1 MQKSNKNSTIVWT
14 LSLILILLLIT
25 AVLKESGIEI
35 KTLITQIIAV
45 IIVFG
50 FLILLVVLLKR
61 ALPPS
66 ADQPPQQKT
75 LQVQMETGIE
85 KDFVV
90 KPTTSN
96 VTFADVA
103 GISEVKEELVEIVD
117 FLKNPE
123 KYKAFGVELPK
134 DVLLVGPPGVGKTLI
149 AKALAGEAGVPF
161 FYQSGSSFVQMYV
174 GVGAKRVRDLFTKAK
189 LLAPSIIFID
199 EIDAIGKSRGNL
211 RNDERE
217 STLNQLLT
225 EMDGFEGSSGVI
237 VIGATNKVELLDE
250 ALLRPGRFDRRVHI
264 ELPGL
269 EDRKEI
275 LKVHLKN
282 KPFRGELE
290 NIAKMTVGF
299 SGAALASL
307 VNEASIYALK
317 QQKNFVGEEDFYAVK
332 DKVLVG
338 KKRLQTYN
346 PREKE
351 ILSYYQACKAVIAE
365 WLSVDFER
373 ISLVKDDF
381 KEEDK
386 EIISKTEMMNKILV
400 YLAGRVGVEDRFNE
414 KYSNAHMDLKKARE
428 IAYKMV
434 VDYAMSE
441 NIVADESEIV
451 SILNSALQEV
461 KILYSTNMDM
471 IEKVYNVLLEK
482 EVIHK
487 EEFEKLKL
495 GLRIED

>member
-1 MQKSNKNSTIVWT
+1 MQKSNKNTLIVSV
-14 LSLILILLLIT
+14 LSGILIALLIF
-25 AVLKESGIEI
+25 ASLKGDGLDA
-35 KTLITQIIAV
+35 KTLINQIVAV

-50 FLILLVVLLKR
+50 FFILLIVLLRK
-61 ALPPS
+61 AVPNQQ
-66 ADQPPQQKT
+66 QPPQQV
-75 LQVQMETGIE
+75 QVQMDTGIE
-85 KDFVV
+85 KDFII
-90 KPTTSN
+90 KPTTSD
-96 VTFADVA
+96 VTFEDVA

-123 KYKAFGVELPK
+123 KYKAFGIELPK
-134 DVLLVGPPGVGKTLI
+134 GVLLVGPPGVGKTLI

-189 LLAPSIIFID
+189 ATAPSIIFID

-217 STLNQLLT
+217 ATLNQLLT

-250 ALLRPGRFDRRVHI
+250 ALLRPGRFDRRIYV

-269 EDRKEI
+269 NDRIEI

-282 KPFRGELE
+282 KPFKGNLE

-307 VNEASIYALK
+307 VNEASIHALK
-317 QQKNFVGEEDFYAVK
+317 KGKHFVEEDDFYAVK

-346 PREKE
+346 PKEKE

-386 EIISKTEMMNKILV
+386 EIISKTEMMNKIQV
-400 YLAGRVGVEDRFNE
+400 YLAGRVGVEDKFNE

-428 IAYKMV
+428 LALKMV
-434 VDYAMSE
+434 KDYAMGES
-441 NIVADESEIV
+441 ILADESEV
-451 SILNSALQEV
+451 GKILEEALNEV
-461 KILYSTNMDM
+461 KVLYTSNMNM
-471 IEKVYNVLLEK
+471 IEAVYHVLLEK

-487 EEFEKLKL
+487 EDFEKLKNE
-495 GLRIED
+495 IF

>member
-1 MQKSNKNSTIVWT
+1 MQKSKKNGF
-14 LSLILILLLIT
+14 LLIGIAVIIAILLLIGGG
-25 AVLKESGIEI
+25 KDSPIDI
-35 KTLITQIIAV
+35 KALVNEIIALL
-45 IIVFG
+45 IIVG
-50 FLILLVVLLKR
+50 FFVLLIVLLRK
-61 ALPPS
+61 S
-66 ADQPPQQKT
+66 APTSPQPQQV
-75 LQVQMETGIE
+75 QVQMDTGIE
-85 KDFVV
+85 KDFVI
-90 KPTTSN
+90 KPTTSD
-96 VTFADVA
+96 VTFEDVA

-117 FLKNPE
+117 FLKNPQ
-123 KYKAFGVELPK
+123 KYKMFGIDLPK
-134 DVLLVGPPGVGKTLI
+134 GVLLVGPPGVGKTLI

-174 GVGAKRVRDLFTKAK
+174 GVGAKRVRDLFNKAK
-189 LLAPSIIFID
+189 KTAPSIIFID
-199 EIDAIGKSRGNL
+199 EIDAIGKSRGTL

-217 STLNQLLT
+217 ATLNQLLT

-250 ALLRPGRFDRRVHI
+250 ALLRPGRFDRRIYV

-269 EDRKEI
+269 KDRMEI

-282 KPFRGELE
+282 KPFKGNLE

-307 VNEASIYALK
+307 VNEASIHALK
-317 QQKNFVGEEDFYAVK
+317 KGKNVVEEDDFYAVK

-346 PREKE
+346 PKEKE
-351 ILSYYQACKAVIAE
+351 ILSYYQAVKAVIAE

-386 EIISKTEMMNKILV
+386 EIVSKTEMMNKIQV
-400 YLAGRVGVEDRFNE
+400 YLAGRVGVEEKFNE
-414 KYSNAHMDLKKARE
+414 KYSNAHLDLKKAR
-428 IAYKMV
+428 ALALKMIE
-434 VDYAMSE
+434 DYAMGESLVPD
-441 NIVADESEIV
+441 NSEIGK
-451 SILNSALQEV
+451 ILQNAMEEV
-461 KILYSTNMDM
+461 KMLYNSNIALIQKAYELML
-471 IEKVYNVLLEK
+471 KN

-487 EEFEKLKL
+487 EDFETLKN
-495 GLRIED
+495 EVF

>member
-1 MQKSNKNSTIVWT
+1 MQKSKKNT
-14 LSLILILLLIT
+14 LILSTLIGILVALIIF
-25 AVLKESGIEI
+25 AFLKEGGIDI
-35 KTLITQIIAV
+35 KTLINQIVAV

-50 FLILLVVLLKR
+50 FFILLIVLLKKSS
-61 ALPPS
+61 PTP
-66 ADQPPQQKT
+66 QPPQQ
-75 LQVQMETGIE
+75 LQVQMDTGIE
-85 KDFVV
+85 RDFII

-96 VTFADVA
+96 VTFDDVA

-123 KYKAFGVELPK
+123 KYKAFGINLPRG
-134 DVLLVGPPGVGKTLI
+134 VLLVGPPGVGKTLI

-174 GVGAKRVRDLFTKAK
+174 GIGAKRVRDLFAKAK
-189 LLAPSIIFID
+189 ANAPSIIFID
-199 EIDAIGKSRGNL
+199 EIDAIGKARGNL

-250 ALLRPGRFDRRVHI
+250 ALLRAGRFDRRIYV

-269 EDRKEI
+269 EDRVEI

-282 KPFRGELE
+282 KPFKGSLE

-317 QQKNFVGEEDFYAVK
+317 RGKYIIQEEDFYAVK
-332 DKVLVG
+332 DKVLIG

-346 PREKE
+346 NKEKE

-386 EIISKTEMMNKILV
+386 EIISKTEMINKIQV
-400 YLAGRVGVEDRFNE
+400 FLAGRVGVEEKFNE
-414 KYSNAHMDLKKARE
+414 KYSNAHLDLKKARE
-428 IAYKMV
+428 LAIKMV
-434 VDYAMSE
+434 QDYAMSDSLIPNE
-441 NIVADESEIV
+441 NEIAK
-451 SILNSALQEV
+451 ILNDAYADV
-461 KILYSTNMDM
+461 KVLYNSNINL
-471 IEKVYNVLLEK
+471 IESVYQVLIKK

-487 EEFEKLKL
+487 EELEKIKNE
-495 GLRIED
+495 IF